1 MRKMARIDIAEI
13 HNFVSVFIAESKRVQ
28 QELEQRKTAIGSFL
42 SDSDIQGE
50 IGDQAKAYYRG
61 VYFPLIKATKNS
73 LQDAEER
80 LKKYVSD
87 FYSQV
92 DSSMNAKLDL
102 ARMYELQA
110 DMRKYENK
118 IEALKA
124 DTNSAANSMAS
135 IGKNIGL
142 QLGME
147 TAMGQYRKEE
157 EILEK
162 YEQFEATHRNVLRD
176 VLMDLYQVK
185 QSLAQIESGIAFNAS
200 SHMFQPTKIKLG
212 TLAPKKA
219 KTFNFD
225 KYDKTLQGNYWVLTK
240 NGKADANCAEA
251 TIAYNDG
258 LRDGS
263 VKKVKNE
270 QEDIDAKVI
279 KAAIDGLYYYTDEP
293 ITKMQSFSI
302 ISGVVT
308 GFVAMRVRGR
318 VFPKDKLDSVKSD
331 LKIKMNTIPPNVH
344 TTQFN
349 VIKKVESGKVKLVTN
364 KRKGNYG
371 EMKMDVYFESTTYKR
386 ISGDRVTGLNDKI
399 VKGIDGV
406 YENSSPP
413 PKYVI
418 AEAKYGTSQ
427 LRKTKDGKQMS
438 DTWVDRSNRLDDAL
452 GKKKADEIRLEMMLD
467 PDNVQKSL
475 INIDTDG
482 KIKEKNLGAFSVTQ

>member
-1 MRKMARIDIAEI
+1 MARIDIAEI

-28 QELEQRKTAIGSFL
+28 QELDQRKKAIGSFL

-50 IGDQAKAYYRG
+50 IGDKAKEYYRE
-61 VYFPLIKATKNS
+61 VYYPLIKATKNS

-92 DSSMNAKLDL
+92 DTSMNAKLDL

-142 QLGME
+142 QLGLE
-147 TAMGQYRKEE
+147 TAMGNFRREE

-176 VLMDLYQVK
+176 VLTDLHQVK
-185 QSLAQIESGIAFNAS
+185 LSLAQIESGVAFNTS

-212 TLAPKKA
+212 KLAPEKA
-219 KTFNFD
+219 EKIFDFD
-225 KYDKTLQGNYWVLTK
+225 KYEKTLQGNYWVLTK
-240 NGKADANCAEA
+240 NGKTDADCVEA

-258 LRDGS
+258 LREGS
-263 VKKVKNE
+263 VNEVKNK
-270 QEDIDAKVI
+270 QEDIDAEII
-279 KAAIDGLYYYTDEP
+279 KAALEGRYYFTDEP
-293 ITKMQSFSI
+293 VTKAQSFSI
-302 ISGVVT
+302 IAGLATSL
-308 GFVAMRVRGR
+308 VAMRARGR
-318 VFPKDKLDSVKSD
+318 VFSKDKLNGVKSD

-349 VIKKVESGKVKLVTN
+349 IIKKVESGKVQLVTN

-386 ISGDRVTGLNDKI
+386 ISEDRVTGLNDKI

-427 LRKTKDGKQMS
+427 LGKTKSGKQMS
-438 DTWVDRSNRLDDAL
+438 DSWVESNTRLRL
-452 GKKKADEIRLEMMLD
+452 SVGKDKANEIMLEAILD
-467 PDNVQKSL
+467 PTNVEKKL
-475 INIDTDG
+475 INISDTG
-482 KIKEKNLGAFSVTQ
+482 VVEQHTLNAEGKKIK

>member
-1 MRKMARIDIAEI
+1 MARIDIAEI

-50 IGDQAKAYYRG
+50 IGDQAKAYYRE
-61 VYFPLIKATKNS
+61 VYYPLIKATKNS

-147 TAMGQYRKEE
+147 TAMGNFRREE

-176 VLMDLYQVK
+176 VLTDLHQVK
-185 QSLAQIESGIAFNAS
+185 QSLAQIESGVAFNAS

-212 TLAPKKA
+212 ALAPKKTK
-219 KTFNFD
+219 KTFDFD
-225 KYDKTLQGNYWVLTK
+225 KYEKTLQGNYWVLTK
-240 NGKADANCAEA
+240 NGKTDADCAEA

-258 LRDGS
+258 LKDGS
-263 VKKVKNE
+263 VKEVKNK
-270 QEDIDAKVI
+270 QEDVSAELVKSALKGI
-279 KAAIDGLYYYTDEP
+279 YYYTDGP
-293 ITKMQSFSI
+293 ITQMQSFSI
-302 ISGVVT
+302 IASVAAGAVVYKNK
-308 GFVAMRVRGR
+308 GIIYSKHNLSKVQ
-318 VFPKDKLDSVKSD
+318 SN
-331 LKIKMNTIPPNVH
+331 LKIKEFGETVIIQKSINSGLVRSYVRDVEQQTSRKIAKVQVDALKDALRIKEYTKLTPAETTKHRAKFDATKNKLIVEWEAKLSQEWPRYTENVFSER
-344 TTQFN
+344 T
-349 VIKKVESGKVKLVTN
+349 GKII
-364 KRKGNYG
+364 RRQG
-371 EMKMDVYFESTTYKR
+371 EMYDAHHLIENTFGGDHEWWNIHPAKFPNEHQAG
-386 ISGDRVTGLNDKI
+386 IHGSGSPARELF
-399 VKGIDGV
+399 KG
-406 YENSSPP
+406 
-413 PKYVI
+413 
-418 AEAKYGTSQ
+418 
-427 LRKTKDGKQMS
+427 
-438 DTWVDRSNRLDDAL
+438 
-452 GKKKADEIRLEMMLD
+452 
-467 PDNVQKSL
+467 
-475 INIDTDG
+475 
-482 KIKEKNLGAFSVTQ
+482 EKN

>member
-1 MRKMARIDIAEI
+1 MARIDIAEV

-28 QELEQRKTAIGSFL
+28 QELDLRKTAIGSFL

-50 IGDQAKAYYRG
+50 IGDQAKAYYRD
-61 VYFPLIKATKNS
+61 VYYPLIKATKNS
-73 LQDAEER
+73 LQDAERR

-92 DSSMNAKLDL
+92 DASMNAKLDL

-147 TAMGQYRKEE
+147 TAMGQFRKEE

-162 YEQFEATHRNVLRD
+162 YEHFEATHRNMLRD
-176 VLMDLYQVK
+176 VLTDLYQVK
-185 QSLAQIESGIAFNAS
+185 QSLAQIESGVAFNAS
-200 SHMFQPTKIKLG
+200 SHMFQPSKIKLG
-212 TLAPKKA
+212 ALAPKKA
-219 KTFNFD
+219 KKTFNFD
-225 KYDKTLQGNYWVLTK
+225 KYEKTLQGNYWVLTK
-240 NGKADANCAEA
+240 NGKTDADCAEA

-263 VKKVKNE
+263 VKEVKSE
-270 QEDIDAKVI
+270 QEDIDAAII
-279 KAAIDGLYYYTDEP
+279 KAAIEGRYYFTDEP
-293 ITKMQSFSI
+293 ITRAQSFSI
-302 ISGVVT
+302 IAGLATSL
-308 GFVAMRVRGR
+308 VAVRARGR
-318 VFPKDKLDSVKSD
+318 VFSKDNLNSVKSD

-349 VIKKVESGKVKLVTN
+349 IIKKVESGKVQLVTN

-438 DTWVDRSNRLDDAL
+438 DSWTNGGKTGVRLEKSVGID
-452 GKKKADEIRLEMMLD
+452 KADDILLEGYNRELVNIAPDGSITVTKLD
-467 PDNVQKSL
+467 SKGNA
-475 INIDTDG
+475 
-482 KIKEKNLGAFSVTQ
+482 IK